1 MCVARE
7 GAAVDSFNYTFAALR
22 GVQARREYFVAMC
35 PLQLIPKI
43 FFFNEDEIPPELR
56 AQRVLNRGRI
66 PAITRYLVDHAD
78 DYVFSAITASING
91 DVEFQPFAEKGRL
104 RNIGQLV
111 VPMSAAFVVN
121 DGQHRRAAIEEA
133 LKEHPDLGDETIA
146 VVFFVDAGL
155 KRSQQLFADLNT
167 HAVRASSSI
176 GILYDFRDPL
186 SQVARTVATQVP
198 VFKGLTD
205 MERSTIPNRSIKLF
219 TLSGIFHAN
228 AALLRKTP
236 QDDVSPEEEQLAVAF
251 WTELCT
257 VIPEWHERVV
267 RTVASAELRRDYV
280 HVHSVALHAIGMA
293 GADLVAAHPREWR
306 QRLRRLVGVD
316 WSRSNTRLW
325 EGRAMIGGQMSKA
338 RTNIVRT
345 ASALKQLLG
354 LPLSPQEERLE
365 QGAPPV
371 VAPPRAKEATA

>member
-1 MCVARE
+1 
-7 GAAVDSFNYTFAALR
+7 VDSFNYTFAALR

-43 FFFNEDEIPPELR
+43 FSFNGDEIPPEQR

-66 PAITRYLVDHAD
+66 PALTRYLVENTH

-91 DVEFQPFAEKGRL
+91 DVEFQPFVEKGRL

-133 LKEHPDLGDETIA
+133 LKEQPELGDETLA

-155 KRSQQLFADLNT
+155 RRSQQLFADLNT

-228 AALLRKTP
+228 AALLRKAP
-236 QDDVSPEEEQLAVAF
+236 QDDVSRDEEQLAVAF
-251 WTELCT
+251 WTELCA
-257 VIPEWHERVV
+257 VIPEWHERVARAV
-267 RTVASAELRRDYV
+267 SSAELRRDYV
-280 HVHSVALHAIGMA
+280 HVHSVALHAIGLA
-293 GADLVAAHPREWR
+293 GADLVAAHPRDWK
-306 QRLRRLVGVD
+306 QQLRRLVGVD
-316 WSRSNTRLW
+316 WSRSNTQLW

-338 RTNIVRT
+338 RNNIVRT

-365 QGAPPV
+365 RGAPPV
-371 VAPPRAKEATA
+371 VVNPIPQEATA

>member
-1 MCVARE
+1 MQAM
-7 GAAVDSFNYTFAALR
+7 DSFNYTFAALR
-22 GVQARREYFVAMC
+22 GIQAQREYFVAMC
-35 PLQLIPKI
+35 PLRLIPKI
-43 FFFNEDEIPPELR
+43 FFFNEEEIPPELR
-56 AQRVLNRGRI
+56 AQRVLNRARV
-66 PAITRYLVDHAD
+66 PAIARYLTDNPD

-91 DVEFQPFAEKGRL
+91 EIEFQPFADKGRL

-111 VPMSAAFVVN
+111 VPMSATFVVN

-133 LKEHPDLGDETIA
+133 LKERPELADETLA

-155 KRSQQLFADLNT
+155 RRSQQLFADLNT

-186 SQVARTVATQVP
+186 SQVARAVATQVP

-228 AALLRKTP
+228 AALLRKAAQDEITP
-236 QDDVSPEEEQLAVAF
+236 GEERLAVEF
-251 WTELCT
+251 WTELCSI
-257 VIPEWHERVV
+257 IPEWNERVV
-267 RTVASAELRRDYV
+267 RSVASAELRRDYI
-280 HVHSVALHAIGMA
+280 HVHSVTLQAIGNA
-293 GADLVAAHPREWR
+293 GADLIAAHPRDWKKYL
-306 QRLRRLVGVD
+306 QRLSTVD
-316 WSRSNTRLW
+316 WSRSNIALW

-338 RTNIVRT
+338 RNNITRT
-345 ASALKQLLG
+345 ASALKQVLG

-365 QGAPPV
+365 RHAPPV
-371 VAPPRAKEATA
+371 ILSQKLQEASV

>member
-1 MCVARE
+1 M
-7 GAAVDSFNYTFAALR
+7 DSFNYTFAALR
-22 GVQARREYFVAMC
+22 GIQAQREYFVAMC
-35 PLQLIPKI
+35 PMRLIPRI
-43 FFFNEDEIPPELR
+43 FLFNEEEIPAELR
-56 AQRVLNRGRI
+56 AQRVLNRARI
-66 PAITRYLVDHAD
+66 PAIARYLVDNAG
-78 DYVFSAITASING
+78 DYVFSAITASIDG
-91 DVEFQPFAEKGRL
+91 EIEFQPSADKGRS

-111 VPMSAAFVVN
+111 VPMSAKFVVN

-133 LKEHPDLGDETIA
+133 LKERPELGDETIA

-186 SQVARTVATQVP
+186 SQVARTVAAHVP

-228 AALLRKTP
+228 VALLRKSP
-236 QDDVSPEEEQLAVAF
+236 QDEVTPEEVRLAVEF
-251 WTELCT
+251 WTELCKI
-257 VIPEWHERVV
+257 IPEWQERVV
-267 RTVASAELRRDYV
+267 RSVASAELRRDYV
-280 HVHSVALHAIGMA
+280 HVHSVTLHAIGMA
-293 GADLVAAHPREWR
+293 GADLIAADPRDWQ
-306 QRLRRLVGVD
+306 QRLQRLSQID

-338 RTNIVRT
+338 HNNIVRT
-345 ASALKQLLG
+345 ASALKQTLG
-354 LPLSPQEERLE
+354 LPLSPHEERLE
-365 QGAPPV
+365 HALSPV
-371 VAPPRAKEATA
+371 AVRTELEEATV

>member
-1 MCVARE
+1 M
-7 GAAVDSFNYTFAALR
+7 DSFNYIFPALR
-22 GVQARREYFVAMC
+22 GVQAQREYFVAMC
-35 PLQLIPKI
+35 PLRLIPKI

-56 AQRVLNRGRI
+56 AQRVLNRSRI
-66 PAITRYLVDHAD
+66 PAIARYLVDNAD
-78 DYVFSAITASING
+78 DYVFSAITASIDG
-91 DVEFQPFAEKGRL
+91 EIEFQPSADKGRS

-111 VPMSAAFVVN
+111 VPMSATFVVN

-133 LKEHPDLGDETIA
+133 LKERPELGDETIA

-236 QDDVSPEEEQLAVAF
+236 QDEVTADEQRLAVEF
-251 WTELCT
+251 WSELCKI
-257 VIPEWHERVV
+257 IPEWHERVV
-267 RTVASAELRRDYV
+267 RSTASAELRRDYI
-280 HVHSVALHAIGMA
+280 HVHSVTLHAIGMA
-293 GADLVAAHPREWR
+293 GADLIATYPHDWKKRL
-306 QRLRRLVGVD
+306 QRLSSID
-316 WSRSNTRLW
+316 WSRSNIQLW

-338 RTNIVRT
+338 RNNIVRT
-345 ASALKQLLG
+345 ASALKQFLG
-354 LPLSPQEERLE
+354 IPLSPQEERLE
-365 QGAPPV
+365 RNVPPV
-371 VAPPRAKEATA
+371 IALSKLEESIV